1 MTVSS
6 ILSEVS
12 QVIRAGNEKFMSH
25 FRQADAAGL
34 ARLYTE
40 QGQVLPP
47 QSDFVIGRA
56 AIEAFWQSVM
66 GMGVKGARLETLETT
81 ACGETAYEVGKYT
94 LLGEGGQTLD
104 SGKYVV
110 IWRQEAGQWKLHRD
124 IFNSSLPAP
133 DS

>member
-6 ILSEVS
+6 TLSEVS
-12 QVIRAGNEKFMSH
+12 QAIRAGNEKFMSH

-47 QSDFVIGRA
+47 QSDFVSGRP
-56 AIEAFWQSVM
+56 AIEAFWRSLMEM
-66 GMGVKGARLETLETT
+66 GIKGARLETLETKGG
-81 ACGETAYEVGKYT
+81 GETAYEVGKYT
-94 LLGEGGQTLD
+94 LVGEGGQILD

-110 IWRQEAGQWKLHRD
+110 IWQQEGGQWKLHWD
-124 IFNSSLPAP
+124 IFNSSLSAP
-133 DS
+133 RS